1 MVGTMSDLTN
11 PASASVGA
19 AEAYIAAILRVLDD
33 RDPWEV
39 LRETLGAVRELVAG
53 VDRTLLARPERQGR
67 WSMAAV
73 VQHLADTELAWGWR
87 LRMIIA
93 HERPAL
99 TGFDQDL
106 WAERLRYAEADTGD
120 ALEQLDIL
128 RRGNLRLLENVP
140 ASEREVRAGIHAE
153 RGEETLAHMVRLQAG
168 HDLAHRRQLER
179 IRGVVS

>member
-1 MVGTMSDLTN
+1 MSDLTN
-11 PASASVGA
+11 PASASVDA
-19 AEAYIAAILRVLDD
+19 AEAYIAAILGVLGD

-39 LRETLGAVRELVAG
+39 LRETPTVVRDLVADL
-53 VDRTLLARPERQGR
+53 DRSTLARPERPGK

-93 HERPAL
+93 HERPAI

-106 WAERLRYAEADTGD
+106 WADRLRYAEADPEQ
-120 ALEQLDIL
+120 ALEQLRIL
-128 RRGNLRLLENVP
+128 RRGNLCLLESVP
-140 ASEREVRAGIHAE
+140 ASEREIRAGIHAE